1 MLHILT
7 EYLFCYYVGAKWKDY
22 GGVGMR
28 RCPGISV
35 LMGIYDRSEDISVLR
50 RSVESILHQT
60 FSDFEFLICDD
71 GSSKQVQAYL
81 DGVVKKDSRVRLIRS
96 EGAFLLPVKLNR
108 CLEKA
113 HGKYIA
119 RMDGDDFSHPDRFQ
133 KQMNYLSG
141 YSQIS
146 FVGCNVNLIQNG
158 KAVGKRCFPE
168 YPKVRD
174 FYVTQPYIHPTLI
187 FRRKVLEA
195 VNGYSEDKSVILCE
209 DYDLLLRLYAKGFY
223 GANLQEA
230 LFDYTIP
237 ATVKGNRKMY
247 HRWNEVVTR
256 YRRFGELDL
265 LPSAL
270 PYVVKPLAVEILPE
284 KILKRLKGEG

>member
-1 MLHILT
+1 MLRIFT
-7 EYLFCYYVGAKWKDY
+7 EYLFRNYIEAKRKSY
-22 GGVGMR
+22 GGVDVW
-28 RCPGISV
+28 RCPEISV
-35 LMGIYDRSEDISVLR
+35 LMGIYDRSEDVSVLR

-96 EGAFLLPVKLNR
+96 EGAFLLPIKLNL
-108 CLEKA
+108 CLKKA
-113 HGKYIA
+113 NGKYIA
-119 RMDGDDFSHPDRFQ
+119 RMDGDDFSHPDRFWRQ
-133 KQMNYLSG
+133 LDYLFG
-141 YSQIS
+141 HPEIS
-146 FVGCNVNLIQNG
+146 FMGCNVNLIQNG

-168 YPKVRD
+168 YPQIRD

-187 FRRKVLEA
+187 FRRKALEA

-223 GANLQEA
+223 GANLQEV

-237 ATVKGNRKMY
+237 ATVKGNRKMR
-247 HRWNEVVTR
+247 HRWNEAVTR
-256 YRRFGELDL
+256 YRRFKELEL
-265 LPSAL
+265 FPIAL
-270 PYVVKPLAVEILPE
+270 PYVVKPIAVGFLP
-284 KILKRLKGEG
+284 KFILKRLK

>member
-1 MLHILT
+1 MQR
-7 EYLFCYYVGAKWKDY
+7 YPK
-22 GGVGMR
+22 
-28 RCPGISV
+28 ISV
-35 LMGIYDRSEDISVLR
+35 LMGIYDKSEDISVLR

-81 DGVVKKDSRVRLIRS
+81 DDIAKKDPRIRLIRS
-96 EGAFLLPVKLNR
+96 GNAFLLPVKLNL

-113 HGKYIA
+113 NGKYIA

-133 KQMNYLSG
+133 QQLDYLSG
-141 YSQIS
+141 HPEVS

-158 KAVGKRCFPE
+158 KVVGKRCFPE

-174 FYVTQPYIHPTLI
+174 FYMTQPYIHPTLI
-187 FRRKVLEA
+187 FRKDILKSA
-195 VNGYSEDKSVILCE
+195 NGYSEDKAVILCE

-223 GANLQEA
+223 GANLQEV

-237 ATVKGNRKMY
+237 ATAKGNRKMR
-247 HRWNEVVTR
+247 HRWNEAVTR
-256 YRRFGELDL
+256 YRRFGELGL
-265 LPSAL
+265 LPGAL